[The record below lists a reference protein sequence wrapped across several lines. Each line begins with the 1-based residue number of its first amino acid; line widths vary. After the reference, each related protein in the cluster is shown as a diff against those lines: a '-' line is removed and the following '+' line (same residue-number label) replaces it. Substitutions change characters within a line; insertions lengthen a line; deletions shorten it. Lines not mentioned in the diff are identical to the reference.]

1 MHVSC
6 NPRRV
11 RRDCLRILAIA
22 VLMTAMAGC
31 ASLTRKTE
39 PPAVS
44 LAGIQLL
51 ELGLLEQRYLLRL
64 RIQNPNDFAL
74 PIEGMDYRVVLNDAD
89 FARGVSRHD
98 VSVPA
103 FDSAILEV
111 EGVSNL
117 SSVFGQLQRLGS
129 GPPQTFT
136 YALTG
141 HVKLSNYLLKLPFEY
156 RGEINLTMP

>member
-1 MHVSC
+1 MHAC
-6 NPRRV
+6 RDPRDLRRV
-11 RRDCLRILAIA
+11 VPRWLAIA
-22 VLMTAMAGC
+22 VLIVAVAGC

-39 PPAVS
+39 PPTVS

-74 PIEGMDYRVVLNDAD
+74 PIEGMDYRVVLNDAE

-117 SSVFGQLQRLGS
+117 SGVFSQLQRFGA
-129 GPPQTFT
+129 GPPETFT

-141 HVKLSNYLLKLPFEY
+141 NVKLSNFLLKLPFAY
-156 RGEINLTMP
+156 RGEINLTP